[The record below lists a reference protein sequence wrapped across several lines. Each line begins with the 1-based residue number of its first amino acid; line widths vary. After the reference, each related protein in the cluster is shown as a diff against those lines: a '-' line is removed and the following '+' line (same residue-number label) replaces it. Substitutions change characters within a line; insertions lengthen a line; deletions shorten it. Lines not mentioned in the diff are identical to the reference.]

1 MFTGRESVTPINW
14 DNIPQ
19 YLRERACWTVWF
31 IPEWLPGAEKPKK
44 KLRLPSGETMPEKYE
59 ITKNTGTF
67 AQVQEACKKN
77 RRFYPGFWI
86 ENTDGLIFLDY
97 DGTPGNIPAIPQI
110 PSYCEASA
118 YGYGYHILGWY
129 KGVKPSLPD
138 TNEVYMGGRWI
149 VMTGCIVDNR
159 KDVNDL
165 SDYLKR
171 YIVTTTTKDATQSKP
186 LIIPDTATARHTVL
200 LPVVASMVSK
210 NFPDNA
216 IVAACQE
223 INKERFIPPKTP
235 DVIEA
240 EVRKIIEWVKREEL
254 KKEAATIPAP
264 MREVTED
271 EFNNIGKVENP
282 RLTVNLPDSFV
293 SEYIDYM
300 GHLSDGFSEYQLAGA
315 ITLLSTVINRRAYLD
330 LNVGIIHPNVWFF
343 ILGVSTIS
351 RKTTACKQVEDL
363 IEMVSRWMLLS
374 YPGSVEAFI
383 EDLEGVDRVTHP
395 DFKGHGLLIKD
406 EAAGLLA
413 NMQKTYMSDARDT
426 FCHFYECRPFSRK
439 LRSGQRKQKTS
450 FILQEPYLNI
460 LLATTP
466 DNFSELTNT
475 LDLTSGWLLRFMFIW
490 PTYERKLRDKTA
502 RGTNDR
508 ERYNAVL
515 KRLMD
520 LTKFFSDHTIEFNF
534 SIAGQSFYNQWE
546 RDHVARIQK
555 SGIDDRGAYD
565 RLSVYALK
573 LAMIYTVAKND
584 FIETL
589 GCEARTYKVEIN
601 DICLSEACR
610 QVDEF
615 FLPTSR
621 LVSEAVGRCEDKNHI
636 EKILGTLK
644 RAGGKL
650 RRSQLL
656 RRVHLKVKDFNE
668 ALASLEE
675 GGEVEEVSVRGERC
689 YHLV

>member
-1 MFTGRESVTPINW
+1 
-14 DNIPQ
+14 
-19 YLRERACWTVWF
+19 
-31 IPEWLPGAEKPKK
+31 
-44 KLRLPSGETMPEKYE
+44 
-59 ITKNTGTF
+59 
-67 AQVQEACKKN
+67 
-77 RRFYPGFWI
+77 
-86 ENTDGLIFLDY
+86 
-97 DGTPGNIPAIPQI
+97 
-110 PSYCEASA
+110 
-118 YGYGYHILGWY
+118 
-129 KGVKPSLPD
+129 
-138 TNEVYMGGRWI
+138 MGGRWI
-149 VMTGCIVDNR
+149 VMTGCVVDNR

-165 SDYLKR
+165 TDFMKR
-171 YIVTTTTKDATQSKP
+171 YLVKNSAIGTPTKPP
-186 LIIPDTATARHTVL
+186 LKIPDNATARHTVL

-223 INKERFIPPKTP
+223 INKERFIPPKSM

-240 EVRKIIEWVKREEL
+240 EVRKIIEWVKKEAA
-254 KKEAATIPAP
+254 KKEAAAYPEQTRDIS
-264 MREVTED
+264 ED
-271 EFNNIGKVENP
+271 EFNNIRKVENP
-282 RLTVNLPDSFV
+282 RLTVNLPKSFV

-383 EDLEGVDRVTHP
+383 EDLEGVDRVAHP

-515 KRLMD
+515 KRLMA
-520 LTKFFSDHTIEFNF
+520 LTKFFSDHTVEFNF

-546 RDHVARIQK
+546 RDHVAQIQK

-589 GCEARTYKVEIN
+589 GCEARTYKVEI
-601 DICLSEACR
+601 DDDCLYEACR

-668 ALASLEE
+668 ALGSLEE
-675 GGEVEEVSVRGERC
+675 GGEVEEVSVKGERC

>member
-1 MFTGRESVTPINW
+1 MLNRGKAMTPINF

-19 YLRERACWTVWF
+19 YMREQPRWTVWL
-31 IPEWLPGAEKPKK
+31 IPEWIPGAEKPKK
-44 KLRLPSGETMPEKYE
+44 VIRLPTGEPCPEGYA

-67 AQVQEACKKN
+67 DQVKTACSKN
-77 RRFYPGFWI
+77 PRFYPGFWI
-86 ENTDGLIFLDY
+86 ENSDGIIFLDY
-97 DGTPGNIPAIPQI
+97 DGTSKNIPPIPQI
-110 PSYCEASA
+110 PSYCERSV

-129 KGVKPSLPD
+129 KGVKPSLPE
-138 TNEVYMGGRWI
+138 TKEVYMGGRWI
-149 VMTGCIVDNR
+149 VMTGGIVDNR
-159 KDVNDL
+159 KDVNEL
-165 SDYLKR
+165 SDYLKKYTGTPNNNPKR
-171 YIVTTTTKDATQSKP
+171 EPFKAPEYIGDNRNINLHKLACSLANKGISESAVLAAVKQENITKCHQP
-186 LIIPDTATARHTVL
+186 L
-200 LPVVASMVSK
+200 
-210 NFPDNA
+210 
-216 IVAACQE
+216 
-223 INKERFIPPKTP
+223 P
-235 DVIEA
+235 DV
-240 EVRKIIEWVKREEL
+240 EVVSLVKSAC
-254 KKEAATIPAP
+254 KFVKDNPATGNTIPAP
-264 MREVTED
+264 LPRREVTEE
-271 EFNNIGKVENP
+271 EFNDIGKPENP
-282 RLTVNLPDSFV
+282 RITVNLPDSFI
-293 SEYIDYM
+293 SQYINYM

-315 ITLLSTVINRRAYLD
+315 ITLISTVINRRAFLD
-330 LNVGIIHPNVWFF
+330 LNVGIIHPNVWVF

-383 EDLEGVDRVTHP
+383 EDLEGDTRVTHP

-450 FILQEPYLNI
+450 FILEKPYLNM

-475 LDLTSGWLLRFMFIW
+475 LDLSSGWLLRFMFIW
-490 PTYERKLRDKTA
+490 PTYERKLRDKSA
-502 RGTNDR
+502 RAQTDR

-515 KRLMD
+515 KRLMA
-520 LTKFFSDHTIEFNF
+520 LTKFFAEHEVEFNF
-534 SIAGQSFYNQWE
+534 SIAGQSYYNQWE

-555 SGIDDRGAYD
+555 SSMDDRGAYD

-573 LAMIYTVAKND
+573 LAMIFTVAKND

-589 GCEARTYKVEIN
+589 GYEAKTYKVEI
-601 DICLSEACR
+601 DDDCLFEACR

-636 EKILGTLK
+636 EKILGSLK

-668 ALASLEE
+668 ALDSLEE
-675 GGEVEEVSVRGERC
+675 GGEVEEVSVKGERC
-689 YHLV
+689 YHLI